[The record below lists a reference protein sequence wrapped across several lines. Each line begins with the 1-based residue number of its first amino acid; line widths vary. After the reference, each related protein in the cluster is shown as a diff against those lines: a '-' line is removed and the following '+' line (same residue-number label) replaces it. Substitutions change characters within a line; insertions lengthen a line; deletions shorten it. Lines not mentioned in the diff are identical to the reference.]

1 LEAPVTVRK
10 CPTSH
15 AASPKL
21 FGASVLIS
29 AALFFSPQL
38 ALAQFAQQGP
48 KLVGTFVPG
57 DVPVEQGYS
66 VALSID
72 GNTAIIG
79 GPFSSDTGMYTVGAA
94 WVFTRSGGVW
104 TQQGG
109 RLEGNDILVESR
121 SPVLQGY
128 SVALSADRNT
138 AIVGGPGDANQLIGT
153 GVGASWVYTRS
164 GGVWTQQG
172 PKLVG
177 SDAAG
182 FAAQGWSVALS
193 ADGNTAIVGGPDDG
207 STPFPPGPGATWV
220 YVRSG
225 GVWTQQGAKLVGAG
239 AIGAAQQGTSVAVS
253 ADGDTAIVSGP
264 SDNAGAGAVWT
275 FSRSGG
281 VWTQQSD
288 KLVVKA
294 NSVALS
300 ADGNTAVMGG
310 SGTSSVYIRTGGV
323 WTQQG
328 PALVGTGA
336 VGDSEQGYSV
346 GITGDGNT
354 AIVGGPGDNAG
365 VGAAW
370 LFTRNGVTWT
380 QQGSKLVGTGAV
392 GAASQGSAVA
402 LSGNGNTAMMGGTG
416 DASGTG
422 AAWVFV
428 QPALQVSPATDIAA
442 SGTQG
447 ETFAPSSFQYQLSS
461 TIGSVNY
468 QITGIPTWL
477 NANFTSGTAT
487 TSPVTVTFS
496 LINPGRLHPGHHSST
511 IIFTNT
517 SNGQGNT
524 TRRATLTVHA
534 GDKHRCKDG
543 GWRDFISFPGPFR
556 NQGHCESHFEHER

>member
-1 LEAPVTVRK
+1 MQNLLGPDFQSSRLEAPVTVRK

-15 AASPKL
+15 ATSPKL

-38 ALAQFAQQGP
+38 ALAQFTQQGP

-66 VALSID
+66 VALSMD
-72 GNTAIIG
+72 GNTAIVG

-94 WVFTRSGGVW
+94 WVFTRSSGVW
-104 TQQGG
+104 AQQGG

-128 SVALSADRNT
+128 SVALSADGNT
-138 AIVGGPGDANQLIGT
+138 AIVGGPGDGNQLIGT
-153 GVGASWVYTRS
+153 GIGASWVYTRS

-172 PKLVG
+172 PKLLG

-193 ADGNTAIVGGPDDG
+193 ADGNTAVVGGPDDG
-207 STPFPPGPGATWV
+207 SAPFPPGPGATWI
-220 YVRSG
+220 YVRSA
-225 GVWTQQGAKLVGAG
+225 GVWTQQGPKLIGSG
-239 AIGAAQQGTSVAVS
+239 AIGAAQQGTAVAVS
-253 ADGDTAIVSGP
+253 ADGNTAIVSGP

-281 VWTQQSD
+281 VWTQQGD

-310 SGTSSVYIRTGGV
+310 SGTSSVYIRAGGV

-365 VGAAW
+365 VGAVW

-392 GAASQGSAVA
+392 GAASAGLVSCTVRRRHHRRDGRNRRRFGHR
-402 LSGNGNTAMMGGTG
+402 SGVGLR
-416 DASGTG
+416 
-422 AAWVFV
+422 
-428 QPALQVSPATDIAA
+428 PA
-442 SGTQG
+442 
-447 ETFAPSSFQYQLSS
+447 
-461 TIGSVNY
+461 
-468 QITGIPTWL
+468 
-477 NANFTSGTAT
+477 GTA
-487 TSPVTVTFS
+487 SLAGNRYRRFGHAGKDLRS
-496 LINPGRLHPGHHSST
+496 LIVPISAELHNRQRELSNHRDSNLAERELHLRHGHH
-511 IIFTNT
+511 
-517 SNGQGNT
+517 
-524 TRRATLTVHA
+524 VA
-534 GDKHRCKDG
+534 GHCDLFSDQPRP
-543 GWRDFISFPGPFR
+543 SAPGPLHVNDHLHQHEQR
-556 NQGHCESHFEHER
+556 PRQYDAAGHAHRTCRE